1 MHIFVNS
8 ALPRSR
14 KGVKPPRFDVE
25 TRKLV
30 SSNIGTMVSKSYLKP
45 GFLRT
50 SLHYFAVPKGD
61 DDIRVVFDGTSC
73 GLNETLWSPN
83 FFLPTS
89 RNASELLSF
98 ETWMLDVDFA
108 EFFHNFFADSR
119 IRKHAEVDLSPLFP
133 FFDHAA
139 IRQSDESDLKFMGL
153 RWGRLFMGTR
163 PSPYNAVRFYYW
175 GEEFAIGN
183 LRNLSNPFGFDGVTL
198 NLPGMDSYDPTRPK
212 MMKWNSEK
220 NHISGGVV
228 TFVDDVRMTGSSREH
243 SHEVHRQFPSRMQYL
258 GIQDAPRK
266 FRPPSQD
273 QAGAW
278 TGTIFKITKN
288 VMDKGS

>member
-1 MHIFVNS
+1 MIGQVMKSTWWEWTNGSAPLFWRWNGREQMESARDGMHIFVN
-8 ALPRSR
+8 ATLPRSR
-14 KGVKPPRFDVE
+14 QGVKPPRFDVE

-30 SSNIGTMVSKSYLKP
+30 SSKISIMVSKAYLEP
-45 GFLRT
+45 GFVRT

-89 RNASELLSF
+89 RNAAELLSF

-119 IRKHAEVDLSPLFP
+119 IRKHAGVDLSPLSP
-133 FFDHAA
+133 FFDHDV
-139 IRQSDESDLKFMGL
+139 IRQSDESGLKFMGL
-153 RWGRLFMGTR
+153 RWGRLFMGMR

-183 LRNLSNPFGFDGVTL
+183 LRSLTNPFGFDRVSL
-198 NLPGMDSYDPTRPK
+198 NLPGMESYDPTRQK
-212 MMKWNSEK
+212 
-220 NHISGGVV
+220 
-228 TFVDDVRMTGSSREH
+228 VDEME
-243 SHEVHRQFPSRMQYL
+243 L
-258 GIQDAPRK
+258 GKESYFGWRGYVC
-266 FRPPSQD
+266 RRC
-273 QAGAW
+273 
-278 TGTIFKITKN
+278 
-288 VMDKGS
+288 